1 MSNLERVLDHN
12 RDIETEKKNTSE
24 FQRSIVEAGEATPLS
39 IWKRITSSGI
49 EMRGIEPVPIE
60 ERNDKNGFNIFTMW
74 WSISLTL
81 LAVTTGLVGTLYG
94 GLSLQAASLTI
105 LFFTLFAAI
114 PPAAL
119 GTLGPQ
125 TGMRQIVQARYSFG
139 LYAVTIVAIF
149 NLATTTGWCIIST
162 IVAGQTLSA
171 VSGGSLSWNLGIVII
186 TLIALI
192 IAFLGYK
199 VVHQYERWCWIPA
212 LVAITIT
219 AGCGGHLLKNQAPA
233 EPATAAGVLTFG
245 CVVTSFTLTWALM
258 ASDFSVY
265 THPSVNGTRIFLSI
279 YLGLV
284 LPGTPLM
291 ILGASIGGAILSNPS
306 LAPAFDTGS
315 IGGAMLFLLESS
327 YIGNFAKFVSVI
339 LAFTVL
345 GNLAGTIYSISIQFQ
360 CLLPIFTRIP
370 RWVFSILISAI
381 IIAAAIPI
389 SKSLATALENF
400 LALIAYWGAVYVA
413 VVSMEHLVFR
423 KSAKAYD
430 AAIWNDGR
438 RLAMGLAAVGA
449 VAVPFALIV
458 PSMAVTWF
466 TGPIARKTGDIG
478 FEVGGVLA
486 VGIYVPL
493 RWLERR
499 WSGR

>member
-1 MSNLERVLDHN
+1 MSKIERIFDHS
-12 RDIETEKKNTSE
+12 RDVDIEKKDASGSQTSV
-24 FQRSIVEAGEATPLS
+24 VEVGEVAPLS
-39 IWKRITSSGI
+39 LWKRITLSGM
-49 EMRGIEPVPIE
+49 ELRGVEPVPIE
-60 ERNDKNGFNIFTMW
+60 ERNDKHGLNIFTMW

-81 LAVTTGLVGTLYG
+81 LAVTTGLVGTLYD

-139 LYAVTIVAIF
+139 LYAVTIVALF

-186 TLIALI
+186 ALIALV

-219 AGCGGHLLKNQAPA
+219 VGCGGHLLKEQAA
-233 EPATAAGVLTFG
+233 TEPATAAGVLTFG

-265 THPSVNGTRIFLSI
+265 THASVSKTRVFLSI
-279 YLGLV
+279 YGGLV
-284 LPGTPLM
+284 LPGVPLM
-291 ILGASIGGAILSNPS
+291 ILGAAIGGAILSNPDLS
-306 LAPAFDTGS
+306 TAFDSGS
-315 IGGAMLFLLESS
+315 TGGAMLFLLESS
-327 YIGNFAKFVSVI
+327 NIGTFGKFIAVI
-339 LAFTVL
+339 LAFTLL

-360 CLLPIFTRIP
+360 CLLPFFTRVP
-370 RWVFSILISAI
+370 RWIFSILISAI

-423 KSAKAYD
+423 KSAAAYD
-430 AAIWNDGR
+430 PAIWNNGAK
-438 RLAMGLAAVGA
+438 LPMGLAAVGA
-449 VAVPFALIV
+449 IAVPFALIV
-458 PSMAVTWF
+458 PCMAVTWY
-466 TGPIARKTGDIG
+466 TGPIARRTGDIG

-486 VGIYVPL
+486 VVVYVPL
-493 RWLERR
+493 
-499 WSGR
+499 